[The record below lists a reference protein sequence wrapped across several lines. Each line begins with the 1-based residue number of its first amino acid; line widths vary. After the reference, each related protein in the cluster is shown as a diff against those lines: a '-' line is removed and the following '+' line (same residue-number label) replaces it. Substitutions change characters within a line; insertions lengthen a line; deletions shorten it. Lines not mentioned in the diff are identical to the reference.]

1 MPWKETNI
9 MQQCIRFIQ
18 AWLTRRYTKT
28 ELCRQFNISRPTADK
43 WIKRHQQVGFD
54 GLAELSRRPK
64 HSPNA
69 TPQWISEWLV
79 AEKLKRP
86 DWGAK
91 KLLDLFARTFP
102 DQHKPADSTG
112 DLILARAGLM
122 KPRKRR
128 RKVSADTQ
136 PFNECTAANST
147 WSADFKGQFL
157 LGSVDIQLLTRILRH
172 KTADARRKCEPMPSI
187 GEYLQRGRCRFR
199 A

>member
-1 MPWKETNI
+1 MPWNETNI
-9 MQQCIRFIQ
+9 MEQRIQFIQ
-18 AWLTRRYTKT
+18 AWLTGRYTKV
-28 ELCRQFNISRPTADK
+28 ELCKQFNISRPTADK

-79 AEKLKRP
+79 AEKLKHP

-102 DQHKPADSTG
+102 EQHKPADSTG
-112 DLILARAGLM
+112 DLILARADLV

-136 PFNECTAANST
+136 PFNECAAANST
-147 WSADFKGQFL
+147 WSVDFKGQWWLASF
-157 LGSVDIQLLTRILRH
+157 S
-172 KTADARRKCEPMPSI
+172 A
-187 GEYLQRGRCRFR
+187 
-199 A
+199 